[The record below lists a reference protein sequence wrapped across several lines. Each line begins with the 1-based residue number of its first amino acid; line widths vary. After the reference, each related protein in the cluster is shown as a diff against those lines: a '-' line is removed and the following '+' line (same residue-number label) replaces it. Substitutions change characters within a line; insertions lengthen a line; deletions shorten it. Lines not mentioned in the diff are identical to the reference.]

1 MTQMLW
7 GPRVMEDCCNG
18 SSMAFYGIRLNGS
31 MDLGLMVVHCRSCRL
46 GFRSSG
52 LGRARDA
59 CHNFRPVCPK
69 L

>member
-52 LGRARDA
+52 L
-59 CHNFRPVCPK
+59 
-69 L
+69 